1 MPSSGFLADGCRS
14 QCLQPASI
22 RRAAL
27 TVSQLQVYRIRLL
40 QAPGLSLIR
49 EVVEFMS
56 FTRRQIL
63 GGLAGLVVV
72 GVGAGGAS
80 RYWLGK
86 MADDDAGHDYELI
99 AAPLDVELV
108 AGHKTQAWAFGPS
121 APGTELRVRQ
131 GEWLRVRFIN
141 HLPVATTIHWHGIRL
156 PLEMDG
162 VPYVSQ
168 LPVLPGEYFDYKFRV
183 PDAGSYWYHPHVNSS
198 EELGRGLVGPLII
211 EEREPT
217 GFKYEKTLSLKS
229 WHVDEVGNFV
239 EFSIPRE
246 AARGGTAGRLA
257 TINGVPQAV
266 IDLPAG
272 QITRVR
278 ILNLDNTLTYRLNI
292 PGVEAQI
299 YALDGNPVEPRPLGK
314 EYWLGPGMRICLAIK
329 APAAGEELSLRNG
342 PVRLGTLRSVANTDA
357 PSQWPPALPANPIAE
372 PDLANAVKLNFNF
385 EWVGSVSV
393 NVDNGKPPSLWQI
406 NGKAWDITDKTC
418 ADRPIA
424 KLEKGKSYIFELKN
438 MTQYQHPIHL
448 HGMSFKVI
456 ASNRHKVI
464 PYFTDTYLLGKNER
478 AQVALVA
485 DNPGIWMFH
494 CHVIDHMETGLMAAI
509 EVACCVRFVPPPS
522 SIAAV
527 IATSCTKRWRWPPKV
542 HDSAKCR
549 WARCWCRTVKSS
561 GVASIARSA
570 ATTLAPTLKWSRF
583 APPLRPSATT
593 GYPAARSTSR
603 WSRAACARG

>member
-1 MPSSGFLADGCRS
+1 MSRS
-14 QCLQPASI
+14 FS
-22 RRAAL
+22 
-27 TVSQLQVYRIRLL
+27 
-40 QAPGLSLIR
+40 
-49 EVVEFMS
+49 
-56 FTRRQIL
+56 RRQIL
-63 GGLAGLVVV
+63 GGLAGLAVV
-72 GVGAGGAS
+72 GVGAGGAY

-86 MADDDAGHDYELI
+86 VADANAGSDYQLI

-108 AGHKTQAWAFGPS
+108 PGHTTQAWAFGPS

-217 GFKYEKTLSLKS
+217 GFKHECTLSLKS
-229 WHVDEVGNFV
+229 WHVDEEGAFV
-239 EFSIPRE
+239 AFSIPRE
-246 AARGGTAGRLA
+246 AARGGTAGRLS
-257 TINGVPQAV
+257 TINGVSQAV

-278 ILNLDNTLTYRLNI
+278 LLNLDNTLTYRINI
-292 PGVEAQI
+292 PDVEARI
-299 YALDGNPVEPRPLGK
+299 YALDGNPIEPRPLGK

-329 APAAGEELSLRNG
+329 APAAGEELSIRNG
-342 PVRLGTLRSVANTDA
+342 PVRLGTFRSVANTDA
-357 PSQWPPALPANPIAE
+357 PTDWPPALPANPISE
-372 PDLANAVKLNFNF
+372 PDLANAEKLNFNF

-393 NVDNGKPPSLWQI
+393 IVDNGKPPSLWQI
-406 NGKAWDITDKTC
+406 NGQAWDITDKTC
-418 ADRPIA
+418 ADRPIS
-424 KLEKGKSYIFELKN
+424 KMEKGKSYIFELKN

-478 AQVALVA
+478 ARVALVA
-485 DNPGIWMFH
+485 DNPGVWMFH

-509 EVACCVRFVPPPS
+509 EVA
-522 SIAAV
+522 
-527 IATSCTKRWRWPPKV
+527 
-542 HDSAKCR
+542 
-549 WARCWCRTVKSS
+549 
-561 GVASIARSA
+561 
-570 ATTLAPTLKWSRF
+570 
-583 APPLRPSATT
+583 
-593 GYPAARSTSR
+593 
-603 WSRAACARG
+603 